1 MTTSII
7 VHLQW
12 DRSVG
17 LLQTG
22 QQGSIKE
29 LINLS
34 GNAFAYFQMM
44 YGYQWFNINL
54 AS

>member
-7 VHLQW
+7 GHLQW

-17 LLQTG
+17 LLQTS

-34 GNAFAYFQMM
+34 GNAFAYFQKI